1 MEDRVSKYD
10 VTARDLSRGRNLR
23 IAAFAS
29 PIVLAAI
36 PAIVFAAL
44 FFIFGT
50 APPAAA
56 TILFLGLVLTAI
68 GFFAGLALSGYFAY
82 RLSNWTKD
90 MRERIAAD
98 GIRAEEIDWFR
109 HELSSSEKR
118 ALNEIEKS
126 DILLGDAYRETLASR
141 LTASRIIRSSRREL
155 DLTRRRLSKLK
166 KLKSES
172 AATMLEAVKVDET
185 KLRSI
190 NDEANEMLVEAE
202 SRLHMIE
209 AAAMRGSSIADS
221 EIALK
226 KLSARAKDLPLA
238 LEQAKIS
245 NEIRLE
251 IESEEQP

>member
-118 ALNEIEKS
+118 ALN
-126 DILLGDAYRETLASR
+126 
-141 LTASRIIRSSRREL
+141 
-155 DLTRRRLSKLK
+155 
-166 KLKSES
+166 
-172 AATMLEAVKVDET
+172 
-185 KLRSI
+185 LRSI